1 MSGVRLAH
9 PWSTSMKSPSSRAR
23 LFVKT
28 LLSALLPGLLSIAM
42 AADTPAPAAGKP
54 PSAAT
59 STAGPE
65 SFDSA
70 EKAADALI
78 DAAEKFNVTSLIRI
92 VGPQGEDLVLTGE
105 YAQDRERAEEF
116 AAQAR
121 KKKQV
126 ALDPKT
132 DARAYLLVG
141 EEDWPFALP
150 IVKRDGR
157 WSFDAAAGRRELM
170 YRRIGSNE
178 LDAIAICE
186 NYVDAQFD
194 YAYRKRSGYQAPQ
207 YAQHVIS
214 TPGKQDGLAWKNPDG
229 SWGGPIGENVAEAIE
244 QGYNLKADP
253 YHGYFFKVLKA
264 QGPAAPLGTMDYVV
278 EGIMIGGFALV
289 AAPAEYGETGLKT
302 FMVSHTGVVYEKDL
316 GPDTLQQFQQMDRFN
331 PDKSWSPV
339 AD

>member
-1 MSGVRLAH
+1 MSGVRFACILGV
-9 PWSTSMKSPSSRAR
+9 M
-23 LFVKT
+23 LGG
-28 LLSALLPGLLSIAM
+28 LLSAAI
-42 AADTPAPAAGKP
+42 AADAPAPAKKATT
-54 PSAAT
+54 AAPA
-59 STAGPE
+59 TAGPQTFE
-65 SFDSA
+65 SA
-70 EKAADALI
+70 EKAADALVE
-78 DAAEKFNVTSLIRI
+78 AAEKFNVTSLIRL

-121 KKKQV
+121 KKKHV

-141 EEDWPFALP
+141 EQDWPFALP

-157 WSFDAAAGRRELM
+157 WSFDAAAGRQELL

-178 LDAIAICE
+178 LDAIEICDG
-186 NYVDAQFD
+186 YVDAQFD
-194 YAYRKRSGYQAPQ
+194 FAYRKRQGYEAPQ
-207 YAQHVIS
+207 YAQHIIA

-229 SWGGPIGENVAEAIE
+229 SWGGPIGEKIAEAIE

-264 QGPAAPLGTMDYVV
+264 QGPAAPLGNMDYVV
-278 EGIMIGGFALV
+278 GGVMLGGFALV

-331 PDKSWSPV
+331 PDKSWTPV

>member
-1 MSGVRLAH
+1 MSGVRFACILGV
-9 PWSTSMKSPSSRAR
+9 M
-23 LFVKT
+23 LGG
-28 LLSALLPGLLSIAM
+28 LLSAAI
-42 AADTPAPAAGKP
+42 AADAPAPANKP
-54 PSAAT
+54 TTAT
-59 STAGPE
+59 PGAAGPQTFE
-65 SFDSA
+65 SA
-70 EKAADALI
+70 EKAADALV

-105 YAQDRERAEEF
+105 YAQDRERAQEF

-126 ALDPKT
+126 TLDPKT

-150 IVKRDGR
+150 IVKHDGR

-178 LDAIAICE
+178 LDAIDICE
-186 NYVDAQFD
+186 GYVDAQFD
-194 YAYRKRSGYQAPQ
+194 FAYRKRQGYEAPH
-207 YAQHVIS
+207 YAQHIIS
-214 TPGKQDGLAWKNPDG
+214 SPGKQDGLAWKNPDG
-229 SWGGPIGENVAEAIE
+229 SWGGPIGEKIAETIE

-253 YHGYFFKVLKA
+253 YHGYFFKVLKG

-278 EGIMIGGFALV
+278 GGVMLGGFALV

-331 PDKSWSPV
+331 PDKSWTPV

>member
-1 MSGVRLAH
+1 MSGVRFACILGV
-9 PWSTSMKSPSSRAR
+9 M
-23 LFVKT
+23 LGG
-28 LLSALLPGLLSIAM
+28 LLSAAI
-42 AADTPAPAAGKP
+42 AADAPAPANK
-54 PSAAT
+54 AT
-59 STAGPE
+59 TATRAAGPQTFE
-65 SFDSA
+65 SA
-70 EKAADALI
+70 ERAADALVA
-78 DAAEKFNVTSLIRI
+78 AAEKFDVTSLIRL

-141 EEDWPFALP
+141 EQDWPFALP

-157 WSFDAAAGRRELM
+157 WSFDAAAGRQELL

-178 LDAIAICE
+178 LDAIEICDG
-186 NYVDAQFD
+186 YVDAQFD
-194 YAYRKRSGYQAPQ
+194 FAYRKRQGYEAPQ
-207 YAQHVIS
+207 YAQHIIAS
-214 TPGKQDGLAWKNPDG
+214 PGKQDGLAWKNPDG
-229 SWGGPIGENVAEAIE
+229 SWGGPIGEKIAEAIE

-253 YHGYFFKVLKA
+253 YHGYFFKVLKG
-264 QGPAAPLGTMDYVV
+264 QGPAAPLGNMDYVV
-278 EGIMIGGFALV
+278 GGVMLGGFALV

-331 PDKSWSPV
+331 PDKSWTPV

>member
-1 MSGVRLAH
+1 MSGVRFACILGV
-9 PWSTSMKSPSSRAR
+9 M
-23 LFVKT
+23 LGG
-28 LLSALLPGLLSIAM
+28 LLSAAI
-42 AADTPAPAAGKP
+42 AADAPAPANKATT
-54 PSAAT
+54 AAPA
-59 STAGPE
+59 TAGPQTFE
-65 SFDSA
+65 SAD
-70 EKAADALI
+70 KAADALVE
-78 DAAEKFNVTSLIRI
+78 AAEKFNVTSLIRL
-92 VGPQGEDLVLTGE
+92 VGSQGEDLVLTGE

-141 EEDWPFALP
+141 EQDWPFALP

-157 WSFDAAAGRRELM
+157 WSFDAAAGRQELL

-178 LDAIAICE
+178 LDASDICE
-186 NYVDAQFD
+186 GYLDAQFEF
-194 YAYRKRSGYQAPQ
+194 AYRKRQGYEAPQ
-207 YAQHVIS
+207 YAQHIIA

-229 SWGGPIGENVAEAIE
+229 SWGGPIGEKIAEAIE

-253 YHGYFFKVLKA
+253 YHGYFFKVLKG
-264 QGPAAPLGTMDYVV
+264 QGPAAPLGNMDYVV
-278 EGIMIGGFALV
+278 GGVMLGGFALV

-331 PDKSWSPV
+331 PDKSWTPV